1 MNNTVSY
8 LLFLSFLLVLYPS
21 RYNSFVLSLRF
32 DYNFSSPG
40 VLAGVN
46 LTYVG
51 DASPLGDRISL
62 TKSSKWS
69 SGFVAHE
76 WPLRLWDNTTSDHLL
91 QIASFTT
98 NFTIAINLIN
108 NNTNQGD
115 GMAFF
120 IRPYPAATMPPDS
133 PGGFLAL
140 FSNPDGR
147 SNTGSA
153 PAVGVE
159 FDSYENHMWDPKG
172 AGAHIGIDV
181 NSVTSTA
188 YVPAPAPGIRGTV
201 SASVRYDAGSGTLD
215 VAVRFD
221 DLPAAPSR
229 NVTAR
234 VDLRESGFPPEVA
247 VGFSA
252 ATGDYLELHELLA
265 WSFDSVLSSKQGVAT
280 SGKTPPVV
288 VIVVL
293 IRKKRKNHKKSAPV
307 SDVTVHPL
315 FFANVTSQEK
325 PRMIV
330 IIAGVAT
337 AGAFLLLCLVSFYSY
352 QKRFRRKCNTNS
364 QEEEQINCDELMDE
378 EFEKGTGPRRF
389 SYSELSQATFGFSDD
404 HKLGEGGFGSVYRGF
419 LQGQRLHVAVKR
431 VSKTSRQGRREY
443 ISEVT
448 VISRLRHRSLVQL
461 VGWCHDADELLL
473 VYELMA
479 NGSLDTHLYSS
490 KNILSWTIRYNAIL
504 SMGSALLYM
513 HQECEKCV
521 LHRDIKPSNVMLD
534 ASFNAKLGDFG
545 LSRLIDHSRGQHTTA
560 LAGTLGY
567 MDPESTVTSRA
578 STDTDMYSFGV
589 LLLEVACGRRP
600 IDPEEEESKVRLID
614 WVWRLY
620 GSSRLLDAA
629 DQRLSAEFEGQEMER
644 AMVVGLW
651 CVHPDYGFRP
661 SVRQAMSVLQFDAP
675 LPDLPPEMPT
685 PLYYAQQQAGGYR
698 SGCTSSVRSSG
709 EGGR

>member
-1 MNNTVSY
+1 MSNTRSN
-8 LLFLSFLLVLYPS
+8 LLFLSSLLVLYTNS
-21 RYNSFVLSLRF
+21 YNSFVVSLRF
-32 DYNFSSPG
+32 DYNFSRPG
-40 VLAGVN
+40 VLAGAN

-62 TKSSKWS
+62 TKSSNWS
-69 SGFVAHE
+69 SGVLVHKLPFQ
-76 WPLRLWDNTTSDHLL
+76 LWNNTTSGRQL
-91 QIASFTT
+91 QVASFTT
-98 NFTIAINLIN
+98 NFTIAINLVN

-120 IRPYPAATMPPDS
+120 IRQNPAATVPWDS
-133 PGGFLAL
+133 RGGFLAL
-140 FSNPDGR
+140 FSNR
-147 SNTGSA
+147 YNRRNAGSA
-153 PAVGVE
+153 PALGVE
-159 FDSYENHMWDPKG
+159 FDTYENEMWDPVG
-172 AGAHIGIDV
+172 AGAHIGINV

-188 YVPAPAPGIRGTV
+188 YVPTPEPGIVGIV
-201 SASVRYDAGSGTLD
+201 SASVRYDAGSGKLD
-215 VAVRFD
+215 VVVRFD
-221 DLPAAPSR
+221 DLPGAPSR

-234 VDLRESGFPPEVA
+234 VDLSDESGFPSEVA

-252 ATGDYLELHELLA
+252 ATGDYIELHQLLS
-265 WSFDSVLSSKQGVAT
+265 WSFDSVLSTKQRVAT
-280 SGKTPPVV
+280 SGKNIRLSRTPVM
-288 VIVVL
+288 
-293 IRKKRKNHKKSAPV
+293 
-307 SDVTVHPL
+307 VH
-315 FFANVTSQEK
+315 S
-325 PRMIV
+325 
-330 IIAGVAT
+330 
-337 AGAFLLLCLVSFYSY
+337 
-352 QKRFRRKCNTNS
+352 RRKCTINP
-364 QEEEQINCDELMDE
+364 QEEEHINCDVLMDG

-389 SYSELSQATFGFSDD
+389 SYSERSQATFGFSDD

-448 VISRLRHRSLVQL
+448 VISHVRHRSLVQL

-490 KNILSWTIRYNAIL
+490 TNILSLPIRYNAVL
-504 SMGSALLYM
+504 SIGSALLYL

-545 LSRLIDHSRGQHTTA
+545 LSRLIDHSRGQHTTV

-614 WVWRLY
+614 WVWQLY
-620 GSSRLLDAA
+620 GSSTLFDAA
-629 DQRLSAEFEGQEMER
+629 DPRLCAEFDGQEMER

-651 CVHPDYGFRP
+651 CVHPDYGVRP
-661 SVRQAMSVLQFDAP
+661 SIRQAMSVLQFEAP
-675 LPDLPPEMPT
+675 LPELPPEMPT
-685 PLYYAQQQAGGYR
+685 PLYHVQRQAGGYR
-698 SGCTSSVRSSG
+698 SGYTSSVRSSS
-709 EGGR
+709 EGGRRLVSWSSARSHIHRTRSFGRTDTYELC